1 MDARTSS
8 RSRRSGGAIALILA
22 FAAGCGGDG
31 DTTGKPVPKP
41 ATVDPAKRLDL
52 GVVGVS
58 ALIGG
63 DQVRSAGTVLDGA
76 NGLVLTTARGV
87 WGATSLKVTTGLAV
101 LHGRIVARDACDD
114 LALIETQPR
123 LPGLVSM
130 PASGDTSVTGSGP
143 LVAVHRRPG
152 LPSRSGPELVTAS
165 VRPGSAAKPTVLI
178 PGVAPAGAVPVAGA
192 TEPLASGAPLVASDG
207 RLAGL
212 LQVAK
217 LNRKVTVT
225 AVPWKTINDRLQEL
239 RPGGNTVYVGWR
251 KHYRCAGAMHRYT
264 ALRHPGFRTGDVR
277 LNAPVPATR
286 LPGTAEV
293 DG

>member
-1 MDARTSS
+1 V
-8 RSRRSGGAIALILA
+8 IALVLA
-22 FAAGCGGDG
+22 FAAGCGSGTADR
-31 DTTGKPVPKP
+31 PAPKP
-41 ATVDPAKRLDL
+41 AAVDPAARLDL

-123 LPGLVSM
+123 LPGLVAM
-130 PASGDTSVTGSGP
+130 PASGDTSVTGAGP

-152 LPSRSGPELVTAS
+152 LPSRTGPELVTAS
-165 VRPGSAAKPTVLI
+165 VRPGAAVKRTVLI
-178 PGVAPAGAVPVAGA
+178 PGVAPAGAVPVSSG

-217 LNRKVTVT
+217 LNRKVTAT
-225 AVPWKTINDRLQEL
+225 ALPWKTINARLQEL

-251 KHYRCAGAMHRYT
+251 KHYRCAPAMHRYT